1 MKYIKTMKNLK
12 KMKQEILREHFSELG
27 KLSHKKTPR
36 SKEHY
41 QELQKKSVE
50 ARKRNQEQKSG

>member
-1 MKYIKTMKNLK
+1 MKNLK